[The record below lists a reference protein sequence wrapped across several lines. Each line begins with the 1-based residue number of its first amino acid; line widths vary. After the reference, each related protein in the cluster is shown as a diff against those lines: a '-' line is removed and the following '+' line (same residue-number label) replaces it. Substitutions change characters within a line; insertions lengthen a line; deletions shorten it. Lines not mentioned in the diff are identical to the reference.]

1 MQWLTARRMER
12 ASERLVHSGERIST
26 VAHLVGFSDEHY
38 LTRRLLPRYST
49 ALTIS
54 STTFLASPKTIMVL
68 SM

>member
-1 MQWLTARRMER
+1 MKKGLPVGSPFW
-12 ASERLVHSGERIST
+12 RLQ
-26 VAHLVGFSDEHY
+26 
-38 LTRRLLPRYST
+38 RLRVVVPAALFESHST